1 MIREGCNEKGEEKG
15 EKERERKRKSKHAS
29 KNNTKT
35 TTRLTKNTNGGSFR
49 KKFLKQKLFAYAV
62 LGLLETK
69 SSNQVFPKGPVVITN

>member
-1 MIREGCNEKGEEKG
+1 MRRVKK
-15 EKERERKRKSKHAS
+15 KAKKRERKRKSKHAS

-49 KKFLKQKLFAYAV
+49 KKLLKQKLFVYAV
-62 LGLLETK
+62 LGFLETK